1 MRRLPPGL
9 RGYLF
14 LRSQARCPVLMQAA
28 QMSESPPGR
37 ADAATAGGLL
47 LGAMIA
53 CAAAGYGIGSLV
65 GLAVPLGLAGLFLGF
80 GAGLALV
87 YARYRRL

>member
-1 MRRLPPGL
+1 MLET
-9 RGYLF
+9 
-14 LRSQARCPVLMQAA
+14 
-28 QMSESPPGR
+28 QMTESPRGR
-37 ADAATAGGLL
+37 GDAAAAGTLV

-53 CAAAGYGIGSLV
+53 CAAIGYAVGSLV
-65 GLAVPLGLAGLFLGF
+65 GLAVPLGLAGLFAGL

>member
-1 MRRLPPGL
+1 MT
-9 RGYLF
+9 
-14 LRSQARCPVLMQAA
+14 
-28 QMSESPPGR
+28 ESPPGR
-37 ADAATAGGLL
+37 ADAATAGTLI

-53 CAAAGYGIGSLV
+53 CAAVGFGVGSLV
-65 GLAVPLGLAGLFLGF
+65 GLAVPLGLAGLFGGL